1 MTSGDLMVPSMT
13 PETWEWL
20 RNNVHAPFELRA
32 VGDDDPFLEDYIQ
45 FESYTE
51 FLHFRLRWENG

>member
-1 MTSGDLMVPSMT
+1 MVPSMT